1 MQIKLPNP
9 NDPLVLADGTA
20 LLPSVHT
27 AFASAIEVPSHT
39 EAVKL
44 VSSTRRKLIELPA
57 LPKQLNAYAAILVYT
72 ASGLSDGE
80 ISVATGFT
88 SEQIQHLRTQ
98 AAYRQLEGMVIEAA
112 KNEAANDVKA
122 ILVNGEKQAAR
133 KVVTLVD
140 SVDEKVALAAAKDLL
155 DRGGHKAAEK
165 LDINARMANT
175 VMIELVDK
183 RDDGVTI
190 EMEPL

>member
-1 MQIKLPNP
+1 MKLPNP

-20 LLPSVHT
+20 IQPTVQAS
-27 AFASAIEVPSHT
+27 FASAIEIPSAT

-44 VSSTRRKLIELPA
+44 VSSTRRKLVELPA

-80 ISVATGFT
+80 IAIATGFT
-88 SEQIQHLRTQ
+88 SAQVEHLRTQ
-98 AAYRQLEGMVIEAA
+98 SAYRQLEGMVIEAA

-140 SVDEKVALAAAKDLL
+140 SIDEKVALAAAKDLL

-183 RDDGVTI
+183 RDTSITI
-190 EMEPL
+190 DMEAL